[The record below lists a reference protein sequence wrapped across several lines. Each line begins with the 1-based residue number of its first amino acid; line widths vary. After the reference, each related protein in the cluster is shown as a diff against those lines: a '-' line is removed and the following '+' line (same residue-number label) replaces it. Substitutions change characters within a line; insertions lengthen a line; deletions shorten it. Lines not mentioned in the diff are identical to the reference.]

1 MSGSVR
7 APNDLSLAEDL
18 AWRSLAAADLDA
30 VCRNTLARP
39 FDGGRIEIPFFL
51 EPVLL
56 DLSARSVEHDGPP
69 LARVERILI
78 LHHLV
83 ASDGAP
89 LAGRPVGFA
98 QIPGA
103 AGYLTPFR
111 ARVLRRLASLF
122 GGDPASFD
130 RVARALGGEP
140 WPVAPHAF
148 SFQLF
153 PRVPVTL
160 ILWPGDADPAG
171 AGPDAQVTF
180 DSSVS
185 SHLSIEDVVV
195 SCERLLSRLSAALKE
210 SS

>member
-1 MSGSVR
+1 MKLPTR
-7 APNDLSLAEDL
+7 DLSLAEDL
-18 AWRSLAAADLDA
+18 AWKSLAAADLDA
-30 VCRNTLARP
+30 VCRNTLARSL
-39 FDGGRIEIPFFL
+39 DAGKIEISFFL

-56 DLSARSVEHDGPP
+56 DPAVRLIEREHASLVHVEC
-69 LARVERILI
+69 VLI

-89 LAGRPVGFA
+89 ITGRPVGFA

-103 AGYLTPFR
+103 AGYLSPFR
-111 ARVLRRLASLF
+111 ARILGRLASLF

-130 RVARALGGEP
+130 RVASLVQGEP
-140 WPVAPHAF
+140 QPVAPHAF
-148 SFQLF
+148 SFRPF

-160 ILWPGDADPAG
+160 ILWPDDGEF
-171 AGPDAQVTF
+171 GPDAQITF

-195 SCERLLSRLSAALKE
+195 ACDRLLSRLAGALQE